1 MQISGSQM
9 DLHVHLVETVMTTMT
24 TNLMQQK
31 CVAIFF
37 MCLKITFYNPDVG
50 QVNII

>member
-1 MQISGSQM
+1 MIAVTGSQM
-9 DLHVHLVETVMTTMT
+9 DLHVHLVETAMT

-37 MCLKITFYNPDVG
+37 KCFKITFYNPDVG